1 MKRPGGREEGPFM
14 DSRSSNAPEAGVN
27 HGRRRLGKAL
37 VRVAAVILVATS
49 ALHATGSAG
58 VNQAISRSDLAPM
71 LVRGFQGLWLQFSV
85 HLVLVALVLW
95 LVTRGAPSR
104 VVVLGCGL
112 IPLADTI
119 QVWSIAGIF
128 PGTLMLA
135 AAAALVL
142 AGGALLGEPS

>member
-1 MKRPGGREEGPFM
+1 M
-14 DSRSSNAPEAGVN
+14 DSRASDAPLAVVD
-27 HGRRRLGKAL
+27 HRRRWFARAL
-37 VRVAAVILVATS
+37 VRVAAVILVATA
-49 ALHATGSAG
+49 ALHASGSAG
-58 VNQAISRSDLAPM
+58 VNRALSRSDLSPM

-112 IPLADTI
+112 IPLADTV

-128 PGTLMLA
+128 PGTIMLA

-142 AGGALLGEPS
+142 AGGALLREPS